1 MLDEQLTE
9 QIMSKLAIT
18 YGTRFHDTY
27 AGMDMATVRRNWAKE
42 LDGVSREGVLYAMAN
57 LPERFPPNV
66 LEFRKLCQSRRTEA
80 TRIALPPPKPAGMN
94 DANRARIDKLF
105 ADAAKRGAA
114 VDPRGWAR
122 RLRQRELA
130 CEANL
135 SPTQREMWRDALREP
150 VPPKE
155 KSE

>member
-9 QIMSKLAIT
+9 QILSKLALT
-18 YGTRFHDTY
+18 YGARFGDAY
-27 AGMDMATVRRNWAKE
+27 SGMDSAMVRRNWAKE
-42 LDGVSREGVLYAMAN
+42 LDGVSRDGVLYAMAN

-80 TRIALPPPKPAGMN
+80 ERLRLPPPKPQGMN
-94 DANRARIDKLF
+94 DQIRERIARI
-105 ADAAKRGAA
+105 AKPNP
-114 VDPRGWAR
+114 DPRAWAK

-130 CEANL
+130 CEHL
-135 SPTQREMWRDALREP
+135 TPTQREMWRDALREP

-155 KSE
+155 SE